1 LPLVVEA
8 CSLPYSLWGVVLVGD
23 LEELVEALRGRLPS
37 RGGPRSR
44 VVEAILVLLLS
55 RPMRSSE
62 IAGVLGFSSRYVS
75 SYLSYWRTR
84 GLVDYDSGYWFLT
97 PKGEAIAR
105 EVYERETRRGSDEY
119 TILAQKILSS
129 GVSQAMKSKGG
140 GAGRGEAS
148 ELLPFIAELKG
159 KGGNKLQERVSAGA
173 CLLNALK
180 GSLREE
186 ELDVLMTLVAH
197 YARWGTTYM
206 YLDQLQE
213 RMNADYTWLVKVL
226 RELQSKGLI
235 YIYTDPRL
243 GVRVGFSRNIK
254 QQLDKCINTN
264 TTTEE

>member
-1 LPLVVEA
+1 MRGLELASFEEFVE
-8 CSLPYSLWGVVLVGD
+8 SLREKVSQ
-23 LEELVEALRGRLPS
+23 

-84 GLVDYDSGYWFLT
+84 GIVDYDSGFWYLT

-105 EVYERETRRGSDEY
+105 EIYERETRRGSDEY
-119 TILAQKILSS
+119 TILAQKILGSP
-129 GVSQAMKSKGG
+129 VSQAVKGKSGVQ
-140 GAGRGEAS
+140 ARGEGG
-148 ELLPFIAELKG
+148 EPLPFLAELKG
-159 KGGNKLQERVSAGA
+159 KSGSKLQERVSAGV
-173 CLLNALK
+173 CLINKLK
-180 GSLREE
+180 GLIGDE
-186 ELDVLMTLVAH
+186 ELEVLMILVSH
-197 YARWGTTYM
+197 YTRWGTSYM

-213 RMNADYTWLVKVL
+213 RLNADYTWLMKVL

-243 GVRVGFSRNIK
+243 GVRVGFSKNVK
-254 QQLDKCINTN
+254 QQLELCSTN
-264 TTTEE
+264 TTTGE